1 MNEKLISNKVSS
13 EEFILNKEEDDY
25 KNLIIRL
32 KKIRSI
38 ISSLEKQLL
47 YKV

>member
-13 EEFILNKEEDDY
+13 EEFILNNEEDDY

-38 ISSLEKQLL
+38 ISSLEKQL

>member
-1 MNEKLISNKVSS
+1 MNEKLISNKVSR
-13 EEFILNKEEDDY
+13 EEFILNNEEGDY

-38 ISSLEKQLL
+38 ISSLEKQL